1 MPTEVIMPK
10 VDMDMSEGTI
20 AAWHVNEGQTVEKGA
35 PLFDIETDKAN
46 MEVEAPASGVLQGI
60 SANEGDVIAI
70 GQCIAYIVE
79 DGEEI
84 TEQEN
89 GATNHETKHETGN
102 ADTATTDAATSDRNQ
117 PESVETLNPAPADG
131 TTANTNV
138 TDEPVSGTQIRA
150 TPLARN
156 IARNNRLD
164 LAGLKGNGPRGRI
177 TGSDVERA
185 LPDASLSP
193 PASLGAESQAV
204 ASPARLDSLGI
215 RYSTSPVSK
224 MRSAIAKRLSD
235 SKQSIPHFYL
245 EAECRVDNL
254 LEFRSN
260 LNKDN
265 ARDNELRVSVNDLVV
280 MACAR
285 ALQAVPEANVCWAGN
300 EIVQFEASHLSVAVS
315 IDGGLMTPVVR
326 QAESLP
332 VAALSAELS
341 DLAHRARNGKL
352 SSADCQGGSMS
363 VSNLGMLGVSRF
375 SAIINP
381 PESMIIAIG
390 SARETFVPDNQSQP
404 ALANVMSVTLSCD
417 HRVIDGATGA
427 RWLKAFQTFIEQP
440 EQLSS
445 F

>member
-89 GATNHETKHETGN
+89 GATNHETKN